1 MLTQLSVVILFN
13 FLCSSLSSPTVW
25 PSIPSD
31 LLINPPTGD
40 VFAPAPGDED
50 YSETTITPLKEK
62 KREDDEECSDGA
74 HDNIS
79 EYIKEILTSSYNK
92 NSVPSKLNTTS
103 VIIEFG
109 IQNIESINEITSSF
123 TVDVLFSQIWTDKR
137 LAFDQYDCITNISLD
152 YTLVEKI
159 WTPNVCFVNSKKTSL
174 HSSPIPNMFLMIFPN
189 GTVWINYRLQVVG
202 PCELALELFP
212 MDIMSCTLVI
222 ESYAYNSAKV
232 ALRWREW
239 NPVFSI
245 ARNKLADFTLNAL
258 FWTNQ
263 TFEYAAGMW
272 DQLSVKLTFTRSY
285 GFYILQMYVPTYA
298 SVFLSFVSF
307 WIDIK
312 ALPARIT
319 LGVSSLMALTFQY
332 GNVAKSLPKVGYV
345 KSIDVYMVMTTG
357 YIYLTM
363 VEVAIICFLEMRN
376 NRIRK
381 KATVAKKK
389 AKRMERFIDK
399 NTKERKK
406 NGEKNGYG
414 AISHDG
420 IPPLIDLRAIP
431 QQEFIHLPNGSSIHS
446 PLIESNEDQEEA
458 EPVWTSERV
467 DSICRKLFPFS
478 FAALNALYWIYY
490 MTLSHLAK
498 EKMLGNVMLLVEDTD
513 IPPE

>member
-1 MLTQLSVVILFN
+1 FLNSVSLLLFGLFFSLS
-13 FLCSSLSSPTVW
+13 SSSPTVW
-25 PSIPSD
+25 PPIPPD
-31 LLINPPTGD
+31 LLIDPPRGD

-50 YSETTITPLKEK
+50 YGETTIRPSTRIKVDLAEN
-62 KREDDEECSDGA
+62 CSDGA

-79 EYIKEILTSSYNK
+79 EYIKEILTTSYNK

-123 TVDVLFSQIWTDKR
+123 TVDVLFSQIWTDRR
-137 LAFDQYDCITNISLD
+137 LAFDHYACLKNISLD

-189 GTVWINYRLQVVG
+189 GTVWVNYRLQVVG
-202 PCELALELFP
+202 PCDLALELFP

-263 TFEYAAGMW
+263 SFEYAAGMW

-363 VEVAIICFLEMRN
+363 VEVAFICFLEMRN
-376 NRIRK
+376 SRIK
-381 KATVAKKK
+381 KKLNVAKKK
-389 AKRMERFIDK
+389 AKRMERLIDK
-399 NTKERKK
+399 NKKERKISH
-406 NGEKNGYG
+406 GEKNGYG
-414 AISHDG
+414 AISHNG
-420 IPPLIDLRAIP
+420 NPPLIDLRTIP
-431 QQEFIHLPNGSSIHS
+431 EQNFTRLDNGHTTTQT
-446 PLIESNEDQEEA
+446 PLIEDEQEEM
-458 EPVWTSERV
+458 EPRWDSERV

-490 MTLSHLAK
+490 LTLSHLAK
-498 EKMLGNVMLLVEDTD
+498 EKMLGNVMLMIEDTD
-513 IPPE
+513 VP

>member
-1 MLTQLSVVILFN
+1 MLTQLS
-13 FLCSSLSSPTVW
+13 
-25 PSIPSD
+25 
-31 LLINPPTGD
+31 
-40 VFAPAPGDED
+40 GDED
-50 YSETTITPLKEK
+50 YSETTIIPLKEN

-137 LAFDQYDCITNISLD
+137 LAFDQYDCIT
-152 YTLVEKI
+152 
-159 WTPNVCFVNSKKTSL
+159 
-174 HSSPIPNMFLMIFPN
+174 
-189 GTVWINYRLQVVG
+189 
-202 PCELALELFP
+202 
-212 MDIMSCTLVI
+212 
-222 ESYAYNSAKV
+222 
-232 ALRWREW
+232 
-239 NPVFSI
+239 VFSI

-312 ALPARIT
+312 
-319 LGVSSLMALTFQY
+319 Y

-389 AKRMERFIDK
+389 AKRMERLIDK

-406 NGEKNGYG
+406 YGEKNGYG

-431 QQEFIHLPNGSSIHS
+431 QQEFVHVPNGNSSMHS

-467 DSICRKLFPFS
+467 DSICR
-478 FAALNALYWIYY
+478 
-490 MTLSHLAK
+490 
-498 EKMLGNVMLLVEDTD
+498 
-513 IPPE
+513 